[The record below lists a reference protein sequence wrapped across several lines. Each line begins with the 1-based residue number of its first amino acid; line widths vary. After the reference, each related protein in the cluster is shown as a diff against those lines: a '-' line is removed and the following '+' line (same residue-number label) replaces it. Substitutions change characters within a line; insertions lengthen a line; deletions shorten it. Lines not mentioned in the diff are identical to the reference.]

1 MLETIRTAAK
11 TWVAKV
17 ILALITVPFALWGV
31 ESYIRSAPGQDAI
44 ATVGEEKISAQ
55 EFNDAVRNQLDQFR
69 QQFGGSIDAAIMDSP
84 EMRKSVLDQLIDQ
97 RLLTSAMQAGGLAV
111 SDAALRDRIS
121 NEPSFQEA
129 GKFSSARY
137 DVFLKSQG
145 YTPARFEG
153 LLRKDMERQQFVES
167 IAKTAFSGSVS
178 AQQYL
183 LASEQSREIAVAAIA
198 PDSFVAAVKLTPEQT
213 KNYYESHQTEFTI
226 PAQVKAEYIELS
238 IDVLAPQI
246 QLTAEEIKAYY
257 DANAARY
264 VQKEERKASHILIAV
279 AATAKDEEKKAAK
292 DKADA
297 LFAQVKKNPK
307 EFADLAKK
315 NSQDPGS
322 APAGGDLGF
331 FGRGAM
337 VPPFEQAV
345 FKASKDEIIGPVKS
359 DFGYHI
365 IRLTDIRPEKAKSLA
380 DATPEIEGEL
390 KKQKA
395 QKKFAELAE
404 KFSNLAYEQ
413 STSLKA
419 AADAVNLPIKQSPFI
434 TKGVAIQPPFN
445 NPKLMT
451 ALFSDDVL
459 KNKRNTEA
467 VEIATNSLVVARA
480 LESKP
485 AVLRPFAEVEPAI
498 TVRLTREEAGKLA
511 KKDGEAKLALL
522 REGKP
527 TDIKFPALLAVSR
540 TNLGGLPQ
548 DVIEAALRAE
558 TKTLP
563 AYVGVENPN
572 GGYLLV
578 QVAKVIPPAVSDEA
592 KLKAT
597 GMRLTQ
603 SQAQQQLQSMVA
615 SMRTKVDVSIKKDA
629 LEKKA
634 DR

>member
-31 ESYIRSAPGQDAI
+31 DSYIRSAPGQDAI
-44 ATVGEEKISAQ
+44 ATVGDEKISSQ

-69 QQFGGSIDAAIMDSP
+69 QQFGGSIDASIMDSP

-121 NEPSFQEA
+121 NEPSFQEG

-153 LLRKDMERQQFVES
+153 LMRKDMERQEFVES

-198 PDSFVAAVKLTPEQT
+198 PDNFVAAVKLTPDQT
-213 KNYYESHQTEFTI
+213 KNYYDSHQTEFTI

-238 IDVLAPQI
+238 IEALAPQI
-246 QLTAEEIKAYY
+246 QLTAEEVKAYY

-292 DKADA
+292 DKADS

-322 APAGGDLGF
+322 APTGGDLGY

-365 IRLTDIRPEKAKSLA
+365 IRLTDVRPEKAKSLA

-419 AADAVNLPIKQSPFI
+419 AAEAVNLPIKQSPFI
-434 TKGVAIQPPFN
+434 TKGAAIQPPFN

-498 TVRLTREEAGKLA
+498 TARLTREEADKLA

-522 REGKP
+522 RAGKP
-527 TDIKFPALLAVSR
+527 TDLKFPALLAVSR
-540 TNLGGLPQ
+540 TNPGGLPQ
-548 DVIEAALRAE
+548 DVIEAAMRAE

-563 AYVGVENPN
+563 AYVGVVNPN

-578 QVAKVIPPAVSDEA
+578 QIAKVIPPAISDEA

-597 GMRLTQ
+597 STRLTQ

-615 SMRTKVDVSIKKDA
+615 NMRTKVDVSIKKDA

-634 DR
+634 DK